1 MELSC
6 LCNNPALT
14 AASEKCL
21 LAKCSIEDS
30 LKTQNYTEFSCG
42 RPVRDKH
49 VVPLTLAITGGTL
62 ATLAFV
68 MRMGALFTRSQGRS
82 IGVDDFFAGLA
93 LVLAGP
99 PTLTAL
105 QLRDAGLGKDIW
117 TLTIPQIQDVLMYF
131 YLGSVF
137 YIASITAVKI
147 SIVCFILRVFPDKKF
162 RRICYGVMTLVAC
175 YGIAFVTATALQCW
189 PASYA
194 WTQIDSNSKGTCN
207 DIHLQA
213 WLAAACNIALD
224 LLLLVLPLHN
234 LWMLNM
240 GLKKKLQ
247 IMVMFSLGIFVTI
260 ISIIRL
266 HSLIK
271 FANSKNVTW
280 DYAEPGY
287 WSLVEMHVSIICA
300 CLPYCRHLLISLGAR
315 FLQSSAQ
322 RSQYA
327 SNGGG
332 VSSSRPTNYSRK
344 NSNADKLGGGS
355 TTLSKNG
362 TAFDMQTSTTS
373 SGGSALKTPRH
384 GDEGDFVPLVEYPHG
399 GWDNKGGHSV
409 TTTHAAST
417 GSRDSV

>member
-1 MELSC
+1 M
-6 LCNNPALT
+6 
-14 AASEKCL
+14 
-21 LAKCSIEDS
+21 
-30 LKTQNYTEFSCG
+30 
-42 RPVRDKH
+42 
-49 VVPLTLAITGGTL
+49 
-62 ATLAFV
+62 
-68 MRMGALFTRSQGRS
+68 
-82 IGVDDFFAGLA
+82 
-93 LVLAGP
+93 
-99 PTLTAL
+99 
-105 QLRDAGLGKDIW
+105 
-117 TLTIPQIQDVLMYF
+117 
-131 YLGSVF
+131 
-137 YIASITAVKI
+137 TAVKI
-147 SIVCFILRVFPDKKF
+147 SIVCFILRVFPDQKF

-194 WTQIDSNSKGTCN
+194 WTQIDSNSQGTCN
-207 DIHLQA
+207 DVHLQA

-271 FANSKNVTW
+271 FANSKNVTCKHLLPFSHHPVFCHHLPVFVPVFVSVSVSISHQGHDISNPHIHTLFSPSHTTPALHPPNLAPPPPISTHRIPYPNHVLLSTG

-327 SNGGG
+327 NNGAG
-332 VSSSRPTNYSRK
+332 VSVSRPTNYSRK
-344 NSNADKLGGGS
+344 NSVGDKLAGGGGG
-355 TTLSKNG
+355 TTLSRNG
-362 TAFDMQTSTTS
+362 TAFDMQTGTSTST
-373 SGGSALKTPRH
+373 SGGGGAGLKTPRH
-384 GDEGDFVPLVEYPHG
+384 GDESDFVPLVEYPHG
-399 GWDNKGGHSV
+399 SWDNKGSHNV
-409 TTTHAAST
+409 TTTHATST